1 MKRIGLLCLVVVCL
15 VGQGCTGLAR
25 SSRSELSAVPL
36 AEADWI
42 RNGEPVEFEEELW
55 YPTDELENLL
65 SEEVFLIGEI
75 RGVEVFIDRADVKP
89 FERLYTRFRPN
100 RYRAFE
106 KRWQR
111 P

>member
-1 MKRIGLLCLVVVCL
+1 MKRIGLMCLVVVCL
-15 VGQGCTGLAR
+15 FWQGCAGLAR

-36 AEADWI
+36 TEAEWI
-42 RNGEPVEFEEELW
+42 RNGEPVEFEGERW

-65 SEEVFLIGEI
+65 SEEVFLISEI
-75 RGVEVFIDRADVKP
+75 RGVPFFVDRADVKP
-89 FERLYTRFRPN
+89 FGRLYTQFRLN

-106 KRWQR
+106 KRWHR